1 MSRIIG
7 LTGDEAV
14 AYAAK
19 QSNVDVVAAYP
30 ITPQTIMVERYSDY
44 VADGEVGSEF
54 ICVESEHSAMSACVG
69 ASLAG
74 ARVFTAT
81 ASQGLA
87 LMHEMLYIASSS
99 RCPIVMGVANRAL
112 SAPINIH
119 CDHSDV
125 MGSRDCGWI
134 ILFSENAQEAY
145 DNTIQ
150 AFKIAEDPDIL
161 LPVMVCLDG
170 FIISHSMEGVN
181 ALDDEVV
188 HRFLPLKGKIHPYA
202 VDPEKPVSIGLLA
215 LPEYYFGFKL
225 QHDEAIK
232 RSLEKIEEV
241 GQAYKEI
248 SGRSYGH
255 LEEYMMEDA
264 ETALLCMGST
274 AGTARTV
281 VDKLRGEGE
290 AVGVIK
296 LRTYRP
302 FPTDEIIEAAENL
315 KSLAV
320 MDRASSL
327 GAPGGA
333 LYSDVRAVFYD
344 RKPRPKVFDIVY
356 GLGGIDITPTD
367 LESIFKRALRVAETG
382 VVEESVTFVGVK

>member
-1 MSRIIG
+1 MSEIIG

-14 AYAAK
+14 AFAAK
-19 QSNVDVVAAYP
+19 QCKVDVVAAYP
-30 ITPQTIMVERYSDY
+30 ITPQTVMVERFSDY
-44 VADGEVGSEF
+44 VANGEVHSEYV
-54 ICVESEHSAMSACVG
+54 CVESEHSAMSACVG

-87 LMHEMLYIASSS
+87 LMHEMLYIAASF

-145 DNTIQ
+145 DNMIQ
-150 AFKIAEDPDIL
+150 GFKIAEDPEIL

-170 FIISHSMEGVN
+170 FIISHSMEGVDV
-181 ALDDEVV
+181 LDDEDVS
-188 HRFLPLKGKIHPYA
+188 RFLPLRGRIHPYA
-202 VDPEKPVSIGLLA
+202 IDPERPASIGLLV
-215 LPEYYFGFKL
+215 LPDYYFEFKRQQVGVMERAL
-225 QHDEAIK
+225 G
-232 RSLEKIEEV
+232 KISEV
-241 GQAYKEI
+241 GEQYGRI
-248 SGRSYGH
+248 SGRSYGL
-255 LEEYMMEDA
+255 LEGYRLEDA
-264 ETALLCMGST
+264 EAAILCMGST
-274 AGTARTV
+274 AGTTRVV

-290 AVGVIK
+290 KVGVIK
-296 LRTYRP
+296 LRSYRP
-302 FPTDEIIEAAENL
+302 FPVDEVIKVARNL

-320 MDRASSL
+320 MDRACSF

-344 RKPRPKVFDIVY
+344 RDPRPAVFNAVY
-356 GLGGIDITPTD
+356 GLGGRDVTPKD
-367 LESIFKRALRVAETG
+367 LEGILRKALKVAETG
-382 VVEESVTFVGVK
+382 EVDRSVEYVGVR